1 MNEAICVVLTTL
13 PSPDEARRVAGI
25 LVGEQLAAC
34 GSVLPGVESVYWWEG
49 RVTTGHEA
57 LLVLKTPVVRYPDLE
72 ARLRTL
78 HPYEV
83 PEILRLGV
91 DAGWPP
97 YLEWVWDS
105 VLGSKS

>member
-25 LVGEQLAAC
+25 LVGERLAAC

-49 RVTTGHEA
+49 RVTTGQEA

-97 YLEWVWDS
+97 YLEWVSDS
-105 VLGSKS
+105 VRGGTG